1 MKQLTSLLLGL
12 VLCIA
17 CASAQKVIGILGAFP
32 PELVLL
38 KQQLV
43 HPSDTVIQQIHFTKG
58 ILKGKQVVVA
68 QTGIGKV
75 NAAIVTTLMLEH
87 FKPQSIV
94 FSGIAGGVDST
105 LQPGDIIIGTTL
117 TYHDYGAV
125 TDAGMVYN
133 ATKNPTTMMPNPL
146 YFACDTGLVS
156 MAMAVAKTVH
166 LEKVQRGDNSFLPTI
181 KSGIIVTGD
190 VFVSSEKLNQQ
201 LRYQLHAA
209 ATEMEGA
216 AVAQVCWQ
224 QQTPFLVIRSLSDNA
239 NSKAATDVK
248 HFYYIAAKN
257 AATLVMALLETL
269 PQ

>member
-1 MKQLTSLLLGL
+1 MKQFTFLLLAL
-12 VLCIA
+12 VLCISNA
-17 CASAQKVIGILGAFP
+17 WSQKVIGILGAFP

-43 HPSDTVIQQIHFTKG
+43 QPSDTVIQQIHFTKG
-58 ILKGKQVVVA
+58 ILKGKRVVVA

-75 NAAIVTTLMLEH
+75 NAAITTTLMLEH

-105 LQPGDIIIGTTL
+105 LLPGDIVIGTTL

-125 TDAGMVYN
+125 TDSGMVYN
-133 ATKNPTTMMPNPL
+133 PTKNPVTMQLNPL
-146 YFACDTGLVS
+146 HFTCDFSLVS
-156 MAMAVAKTVH
+156 KALAVSKTIQ
-166 LEKVQRGDNSFLPTI
+166 LEKVQRGDNSFLPII
-181 KSGIIVTGD
+181 KSGNIVTGD
-190 VFVSSEKLNQQ
+190 VFVSSEKLNHQ
-201 LRYQLHAA
+201 LQYQLHAA

-239 NSKAATDVK
+239 NSKAQADVK
-248 HFYYIAAKN
+248 HFYEIAAKN
-257 AATLVMALLETL
+257 AATLVMALLEAL
-269 PQ
+269 SQ